1 MNLTNKKKLQLYNP
15 ENRKAI
21 IVETGSKVEYLS
33 HETLYNEF
41 YRTST
46 YRLNCMFEN
55 KPVVI
60 TCAKRDDEVKQT
72 VNCVYENLFKN
83 KRYFWDE
90 VFEEKFP
97 R

>member
-21 IVETGSKVEYLS
+21 IVETGSKIEYLN
-33 HETLYNEF
+33 HETLYNKF

-46 YRLNCMFEN
+46 YRLNCIFESN
-55 KPVVI
+55 PVVI
-60 TCAKRDDEVKQT
+60 TCSKRKEEDKQA

-90 VFEEKFP
+90 VFEENFP
-97 R
+97 E